1 MAAANS
7 SSSDSDTG
15 QIGRN
20 SGPELVADVTYRAVP
35 HDPQTIDVSATPVWW
50 VRFELIADPTVRFGL
65 DINGEVVLGRS
76 GTRTGFVD
84 LSTFDSGNFGV
95 SRQHAMLRPTA
106 SNLYVLDLG
115 STNGTRRNGIDIGIK
130 TPYGLANG
138 DKLTFG
144 HLEFFVR
151 IVERPIS
158 QTAMLRGK
166 ADLSDA
172 LVQMAKAITS
182 QLDIAE
188 VLNQALEMA
197 LTLTE
202 AGESAIWLIDEQSG
216 DLLLVADLG
225 IEDQAMRQ
233 VSLPVS
239 DTMVGKVIE
248 SGQAM
253 TASSE
258 GGQEQIKVKTGYLVE
273 AVTYVPLKLGG
284 VAFGVLMVAHRESGR
299 VFDAKDHEMLEA
311 IADFAAIAVQ
321 NARIYEA
328 TDSALAERVEE
339 VTSLNHA
346 LSHDLRNVLG
356 SIMGYASLLTGENSA
371 DAKSAR
377 YAKGIMQA
385 STSAAE
391 LIDQLLAMA
400 RVRDVSDLE
409 GRTCNL
415 VDVVKRAVSDL
426 QGSALEKSITTEI
439 HVEGAVRGN
448 HWR

>member
-35 HDPQTIDVSATPVWW
+35 HDPQTIDVSATPVWR

-225 IEDQAMRQ
+225 IED
-233 VSLPVS
+233 
-239 DTMVGKVIE
+239 
-248 SGQAM
+248 
-253 TASSE
+253 
-258 GGQEQIKVKTGYLVE
+258 
-273 AVTYVPLKLGG
+273 
-284 VAFGVLMVAHRESGR
+284 
-299 VFDAKDHEMLEA
+299 
-311 IADFAAIAVQ
+311 
-321 NARIYEA
+321 
-328 TDSALAERVEE
+328 
-339 VTSLNHA
+339 
-346 LSHDLRNVLG
+346 
-356 SIMGYASLLTGENSA
+356 
-371 DAKSAR
+371 
-377 YAKGIMQA
+377 
-385 STSAAE
+385 
-391 LIDQLLAMA
+391 
-400 RVRDVSDLE
+400 
-409 GRTCNL
+409 
-415 VDVVKRAVSDL
+415 
-426 QGSALEKSITTEI
+426 
-439 HVEGAVRGN
+439 
-448 HWR
+448 